1 MTSSPSIQLF
11 PDTGF
16 ISFGFNSGV
25 PVGGGEQ
32 KVRGRQTARERRETQ
47 GWKEEKIEKG
57 LGRWLSRLSACY
69 TSFRTGVRSLAP
81 T

>member
-32 KVRGRQTARERRETQ
+32 RVKGRQTARERRET
-47 GWKEEKIEKG
+47 GVELGENREG
-57 LGRWLSRLSACY
+57 TGRWLSRPSACY
-69 TSFRTGVRSLAP
+69 TSFRTGVHSLAP